1 MQNDDFG
8 VGSTSPYVPR
18 RPRPDRSPTPAAVQR
33 RRVLNRIAQQNHR
46 KPESSVGMSSVT
58 DVAGKGRRVKERLKD
73 NSAAS
78 DGDQDDSKIST
89 NPPPQSSHDVAKS
102 RDISGTPTASP
113 WYGWP
118 HEAPAFGNDAN
129 TLIFDQDF
137 TSMSLL
143 FLIFSSSA
151 YHME

>member
-1 MQNDDFG
+1 MQNNDFG
-8 VGSTSPYVPR
+8 ADSASPYVPR
-18 RPRPDRSPTPAAVQR
+18 RPRPDRSPTPTAVKR

-46 KPESSVGMSSVT
+46 KPGSSVGMSSVT
-58 DVAGKGRRVKERLKD
+58 DVGGKGRRVKERLKN

-78 DGDQDDSKIST
+78 DGDQDDSKISA
-89 NPPPQSSHDVAKS
+89 NPPPHSSQDEAKS
-102 RDISGTPTASP
+102 RDILGTPTAGP

-118 HEAPAFGNDAN
+118 HEAPVFGNDAN

-137 TSMSLL
+137 TSVSLL

>member
-8 VGSTSPYVPR
+8 ADSASPYVPR
-18 RPRPDRSPTPAAVQR
+18 HPRPDRSPTPAAVKR

-58 DVAGKGRRVKERLKD
+58 DVGGKGRRVKERSKD

-89 NPPPQSSHDVAKS
+89 NPPPRSSQDVAKS

-113 WYGWP
+113 WYGLP
-118 HEAPAFGNDAN
+118 HEAPVFGNDAN
-129 TLIFDQDF
+129 VLIFDPDF
-137 TSMSLL
+137 TGMSLL
-143 FLIFSSSA
+143 FLIFSASA
-151 YHME
+151 YRME